1 MALTGDLMVRFNEW
15 NVEQYR
21 LFAIRTVVAPA
32 GLRTPVP
39 AFWNPGGEIG
49 RFQIYQVPDTGYFDL
64 VDVPAAASVARDTFF
79 DINDR
84 WLASDWVG
92 RRDHL
97 WLDWHGDAPSGVPRL
112 ARGGAFPPAPVG
124 SSEPGRILSERQDG
138 EVYQAECEA
147 ARPSYVLFK
156 MTWHPN
162 WKVYIDGAPASTVM
176 LSPGFLGA
184 SVTAGRHR
192 IVCRYESGGLKV
204 GLAILGLAML
214 LVTVRRRPPGT
225 AG

>member
-21 LFAIRTVVAPA
+21 LFAIRTAVAPA

-39 AFWNPGGEIG
+39 AFWTPGEQIG
-49 RFQIYQVPDTGYFDL
+49 RFQIYQVPNTGYFDL
-64 VDVPAAASVARDTFF
+64 VDVPVAAAVARDTFF
-79 DINDR
+79 EVNDR

-97 WLDWHGDAPSGVPRL
+97 WLDWHGDAPLGMPRL
-112 ARGGAFPPAPVG
+112 APGAALPAVPSDG
-124 SSEPGRILSERQDG
+124 SEPGRILSERQDG

-162 WKVYIDGAPASTVM
+162 WKVYIDGAPVPTVM

-184 SVTAGRHR
+184 PVSAGRHR
-192 IVCRYESGGLKV
+192 IVCRYESGGLKA
-204 GLAILGLAML
+204 GLAILGLVML
-214 LVTVRRRPPGT
+214 LVTGRGRPFGA